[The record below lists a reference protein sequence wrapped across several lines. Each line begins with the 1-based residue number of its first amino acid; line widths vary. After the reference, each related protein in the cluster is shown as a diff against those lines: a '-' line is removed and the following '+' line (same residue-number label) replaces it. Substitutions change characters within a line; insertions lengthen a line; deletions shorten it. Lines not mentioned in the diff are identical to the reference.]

1 MAKGAK
7 KARERSAEIAV
18 PAGPPV
24 PREAVPA
31 PGPPPAPPPPAFP
44 PPTPGESLTAS
55 LPGLRELAARLTGA
69 RLCFGKPVRGGEH
82 TVVPVASVRV
92 AGGGGG
98 GRGPTG
104 GGGGG
109 GQLQARPVGYIE
121 VGPDG
126 TRFRRIVDPGRVA
139 ALAGAGAMAAA
150 LALMPRRGE
159 RRRWPPRSPRR

>member
-1 MAKGAK
+1 MAKGGK
-7 KARERSAEIAV
+7 KGRARSAEVAV
-18 PAGPPV
+18 PAGPPAPRDAGPAAGPV
-24 PREAVPA
+24 P
-31 PGPPPAPPPPAFP
+31 PPPAPAFP

-55 LPGLRELAARLTGA
+55 LPGLRQLVGRLTGA
-69 RLCFGKPVRGGEH
+69 RLCFGKPVRAGDRA
-82 TVVPVASVRV
+82 VVPVASVRV

-98 GRGPTG
+98 GRGPSG

-126 TRFRRIVDPGRVA
+126 TRFRRIVDPGRAA

-150 LALMPRRGE
+150 FALRPRRRG